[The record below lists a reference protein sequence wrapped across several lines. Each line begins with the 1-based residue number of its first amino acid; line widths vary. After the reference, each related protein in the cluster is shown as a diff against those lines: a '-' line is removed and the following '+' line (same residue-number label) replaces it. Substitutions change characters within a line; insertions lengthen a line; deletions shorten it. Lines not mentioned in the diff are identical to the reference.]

1 MSCDHGAGAESFVLD
16 LTINLELPGGWIIAA
31 PVLRAFS
38 EILGRLERDGIRP
51 YRTSIEVTE
60 TPTR

>member
-1 MSCDHGAGAESFVLD
+1 MSGDSGLFVLD
-16 LTINLELPGGWIIAA
+16 VTISLELPGGWIIASTA
-31 PVLRAFS
+31 LGALS
-38 EILGRLERDGIRP
+38 EILDRLEHDGIRP

>member
-1 MSCDHGAGAESFVLD
+1 MSGDGESFVLD
-16 LTINLELPGGWIIAA
+16 LTIKLELPGGWIIASTA
-31 PVLRAFS
+31 LSALSEVLD
-38 EILGRLERDGIRP
+38 RLEHDGIRP